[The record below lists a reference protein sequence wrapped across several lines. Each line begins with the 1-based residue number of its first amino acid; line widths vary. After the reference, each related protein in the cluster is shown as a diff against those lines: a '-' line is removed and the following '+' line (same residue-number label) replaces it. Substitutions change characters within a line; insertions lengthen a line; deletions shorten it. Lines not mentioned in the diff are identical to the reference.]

1 MNKYEDGLVGH
12 PDRPTKQQLKDL
24 KMKRLERIVNQGY
37 TLKVAY
43 RMVGVSKRTY
53 ARWKKEQSLTDSTK
67 KTAL

>member
-1 MNKYEDGLVGH
+1 MNRHEDGLVGH

-24 KMKRLERIVNQGY
+24 KMKRLERIVSQGY

-53 ARWKKEQSLTDSTK
+53 ARWKKEQSTTDSPTSI
-67 KTAL
+67 AQ

>member
-1 MNKYEDGLVGH
+1 MNPHEDGLVGH
-12 PDRPTKQQLKDL
+12 PDKPTKQQLKDL
-24 KMKRLERIVNQGY
+24 KMRRLERIVNQGY

-43 RMVGVSKRTY
+43 RMVGISKRTY

>member
-1 MNKYEDGLVGH
+1 MTQHEDGLVGH

>member
-1 MNKYEDGLVGH
+1 MNQHEEGLVGY
-12 PDRPTKQQLKDL
+12 PDKPTKQQLKDL

-43 RMVGVSKRTY
+43 RMVGISKRTY

>member
-1 MNKYEDGLVGH
+1 MNQHEDGLVGH

>member
-1 MNKYEDGLVGH
+1 MTQHEDGLVGH

-53 ARWKKEQSLTDSTK
+53 TRWKKEQSLTDSTK